1 MNMTLDEAKEQ
12 FVQTWGTLGA
22 NWGINRTMAQIHALL
37 LISDEPLHADQ
48 ILETLNISRSNVSM
62 SIRDLISWGLVFKEI
77 KTGDRKE
84 YFHAEKDIWEVFKC
98 IVRERKKREL
108 DPILKAIDNLAEIE
122 GDKNDSEFTE
132 FSTVVKDIQG
142 LTNSADKILNRLT
155 IAEKKWFIKTLMKL
169 FT

>member
-1 MNMTLDEAKEQ
+1 MTLDEAKEQ

-22 NWGINRTMAQIHALL
+22 TWGINRTMAQLHALL
-37 LISDEPLHADQ
+37 LVSDEALSAKEIEEKLD
-48 ILETLNISRSNVSM
+48 ISRGNISM
-62 SIRDLISWGLVFKEI
+62 SIRELISWGLVFKEI

-84 YFHAEKDIWEVFKC
+84 YFYAEKDMWEVFKC

-122 GDKNDSEFTE
+122 GEKDDTAFTE

-155 IAEKKWFIKTLMKL
+155 VAEKNWFIKTLMKL